1 MQDSKLKAGPRAIQN
16 LCNFIKQKISS
27 PHTAGGLVVPSNIT
41 KNTRLGILLNLTK
54 IPKFKFPKKYSR
66 LSNEISKNFEI
77 RNQFLKN
84 PEMTRDRTGPPSMT
98 IKCSDGAS
106 NNPMSP
112 YATEYSAR
120 IGIGQKAQV
129 IFLNF
134 RLKTLNGL

>member
-1 MQDSKLKAGPRAIQN
+1 MR
-16 LCNFIKQKISS
+16 FQKI
-27 PHTAGGLVVPSNIT
+27 L
-41 KNTRLGILLNLTK
+41 
-54 IPKFKFPKKYSR
+54 KFQ
-66 LSNEISKNFEI
+66 
-77 RNQFLKN
+77 NQFFKN

-129 IFLNF
+129 LSRPLNIQ
-134 RLKTLNGL
+134 N